1 MNRLFEIVYILLG
14 KERVTAKELAERF
27 EVSRRTIYR
36 DIEALSAAGIPVY
49 TERGKDGGIG
59 LLPGFTLNR
68 SLLSEQEQEDVISAL
83 QALEAVNPRKMA
95 QALTKLSAVFNRKL
109 VNWIEVDFSS
119 WSRLDDGLFDR
130 LKAAIFEKVTVE
142 FDYYSTK
149 GEKTHRRVEPVQL
162 FFKHQAWYLKG
173 FCLSRKSMRMFK
185 LTRIKNLQLTDQR
198 FDDRHSPET
207 MLQDTADGENARPVM
222 LKLKIGP
229 EMAYRVYDEFEP
241 RNIQKQ
247 PDGSFVVSA
256 AFTEDEWLYGYIL
269 SFCEYAEVI
278 EPPHIRDTIREKL
291 ERTYGKYI

>member
-278 EPPHIRDTIREKL
+278 EPPHIRETIREKL

>member
-49 TERGKDGGIG
+49 TERGRDGGIG

-278 EPPHIRDTIREKL
+278 EPPHIRETIREKL